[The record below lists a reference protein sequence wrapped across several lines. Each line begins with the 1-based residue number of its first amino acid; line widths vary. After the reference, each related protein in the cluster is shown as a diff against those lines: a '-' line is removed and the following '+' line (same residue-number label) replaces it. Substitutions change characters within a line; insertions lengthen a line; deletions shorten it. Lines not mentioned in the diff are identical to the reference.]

1 MVRLYAKEPV
11 KIPDLDGVTVTARR
25 SRSFTWSVQYDV
37 TGVPLHLR
45 ADEHT
50 QQVVSALRDAG
61 ALDGSAAALMVDEVA
76 LRLRTAVDVEQQ
88 VSQALAA
95 VAWRYDVQTTPLE
108 RWTYYAGLRVRM
120 RHPFPDVTTLALQY
134 LESAEDLTGCEQ
146 LVDNLL
152 TVRALH
158 GVRNSHHASRRTCYT
173 VS

>member
-1 MVRLYAKEPV
+1 M
-11 KIPDLDGVTVTARR
+11 
-25 SRSFTWSVQYDV
+25 
-37 TGVPLHLR
+37 
-45 ADEHT
+45 
-50 QQVVSALRDAG
+50 RDAG